1 MYSSL
6 LPWCRHFGY
15 SLPKRMRLFLQ
26 TLCHRP
32 GSPILQLFKVQ
43 INSRS
48 PVLQAR
54 TIPSP
59 IVTLLKING
68 PNRCHVVIDYS
79 LNSIN
84 FHGCSEYL
92 WFVDR
97 LILRGPFG
105 KNDVIKSLFK
115 KKKKTTSYG
124 PVISCLVKWN
134 SVLCASLSL
143 ISSAL
148 RFPSFNIFPRVFDL
162 FLFFFFFFFF
172 FWFWP

>member
-1 MYSSL
+1 ML
-6 LPWCRHFGY
+6 WTGINFGY
-15 SLPKRMRLFLQ
+15 SLPKRMQLFLQ

-48 PVLQAR
+48 PVLKAR

-68 PNRCHVVIDYS
+68 PNRCHVVLDYS
-79 LNSIN
+79 TNSIN

-105 KNDVIKSLFK
+105 KNGVIKSFFFFFFFFL
-115 KKKKTTSYG
+115 KTTSYG
-124 PVISCLVKWN
+124 AVISCLVKWN

-148 RFPSFNIFPRVFDL
+148 RFPNFNIFPRVFDL
-162 FLFFFFFFFF
+162 FFFFFFVFFF
-172 FWFWP
+172 SVSP

>member
-1 MYSSL
+1 ML
-6 LPWCRHFGY
+6 WTGINFGY
-15 SLPKRMRLFLQ
+15 SLPKRMQLFLQ

-48 PVLQAR
+48 PVLKAR

-68 PNRCHVVIDYS
+68 PNRCHVVLDYS
-79 LNSIN
+79 TNSIN

-105 KNDVIKSLFK
+105 KNGVIKSFFFFFL
-115 KKKKTTSYG
+115 KTTSYG

-148 RFPSFNIFPRVFDL
+148 RFPNFNIFPRVFDL
-162 FLFFFFFFFF
+162 FFFFFFVFFF
-172 FWFWP
+172 SVSP

>member
-1 MYSSL
+1 MV
-6 LPWCRHFGY
+6 CTGINFGY
-15 SLPKRMRLFLQ
+15 SLPKRMQLFLQ

-68 PNRCHVVIDYS
+68 PNRCHVVLDYS

-105 KNDVIKSLFK
+105 KNGVIKSLFFKRK
-115 KKKKTTSYG
+115 KRATVVSYFVQLNETPFYVRHFSLLVALSAFPILIYFLG
-124 PVISCLVKWN
+124 CL
-134 SVLCASLSL
+134 
-143 ISSAL
+143 
-148 RFPSFNIFPRVFDL
+148 IFS
-162 FLFFFFFFFF
+162 FFFFFFSVC
-172 FWFWP
+172 P